1 MGQEAVV
8 GSPGCCPRGAGW
20 LGRAVGI
27 AWQGPQVLSRGQAT
41 AHGGRAKA
49 QEGLAAQGT
58 QSLRWP
64 HQGQLVP
71 VESRVELG
79 RRQMWP
85 AGAVSA
91 GARELAG
98 AEAASWGPAAPQ
110 QGPRGLGAG
119 LYPQVLGG
127 RGAGRET
134 KWSEGTQVRGDG
146 EKPAARLWPGEDGA
160 GETARAR
167 PPPAVSSRLARHPAG
182 AAPPPCTAVS
192 PACSRLGPV
201 PGPSVRTRGL
211 TASALW
217 PPTPGTGVSQATTTR
232 GLLRAASQGPCS
244 PDRRPGPQPPSNLSL
259 RPDAGAWPSRFSLR
273 ARGTSHLTD
282 GYH

>member
-167 PPPAVSSRLARHPAG
+167 PPPAASSRLARHRRVRPLRPVRPCRQLAAASAPCPAPACARG
-182 AAPPPCTAVS
+182 ADGVRSLAPPHQVRVS
-192 PACSRLGPV
+192 ARPPPPVVYCVLLLKGPV
-201 PGPSVRTRGL
+201 PQID
-211 TASALW
+211 ALAPNL
-217 PPTPGTGVSQATTTR
+217 PPTCP
-232 GLLRAASQGPCS
+232 
-244 PDRRPGPQPPSNLSL
+244 
-259 RPDAGAWPSRFSLR
+259 
-273 ARGTSHLTD
+273 
-282 GYH
+282 